1 MPAWAV
7 CICVVSMGKFDFPA
21 LHDQHVQTAALTSCC
36 QHHVCKLVTAVL
48 CVSQDKVVKSMP
60 KLVDPQDPELRQ
72 LPVQG
77 LTGSAIRDKL
87 NYKVNILLQLLLL
100 LPPLMSVD
108 ILTAIG

>member
-1 MPAWAV
+1 M
-7 CICVVSMGKFDFPA
+7 
-21 LHDQHVQTAALTSCC
+21 
-36 QHHVCKLVTAVL
+36 L

-60 KLVDPQDPELRQ
+60 KEVDPQDPELRQ

-87 NYKVNILLQLLLL
+87 KYKVNILLLLLL

-108 ILTAIG
+108 TLTAIC